1 MGFNKMYLPEVKEL
15 KEYLTTHGNQA
26 FLKRWVETYQRRD
39 AVIGPSESIE
49 FIKQFIN
56 QTYNVSR
63 SDNVDVSGSTKA

>member
-1 MGFNKMYLPEVKEL
+1 MGFNKMYLPEVNEL

-63 SDNVDVSGSTKA
+63 FDNVDVSDSTKA

>member
-15 KEYLTTHGNQA
+15 KEYLLKHGNQE
-26 FLKRWVETYQRRD
+26 FIRRWVDTYQRRD
-39 AVIGPSESIE
+39 AVIGPSESID

-63 SDNVDVSGSTKA
+63 SSDMDISSSTQE